1 MVKLNDLTIP
11 YIKRLAKEAQIDLH
25 QGRKADLINQ
35 IKSSGISELQLNSLI
50 KKYLKEK
57 NKTKIKKKRSLL
69 NIPELEKR
77 VKKLESQIEYLIS
90 IINKEKNLNLSK
102 SEVQGTHEIPEKK
115 RTIPK
120 IEIET
125 LSDLQDFIK
134 LLLEPGEAIT
144 IDELIKVEELQN
156 ISFNLLKQA
165 INKLIASGALEASEG
180 KSIQKIQGNIGEL
193 IRKR

>member
-1 MVKLNDLTIP
+1 
-11 YIKRLAKEAQIDLH
+11 
-25 QGRKADLINQ
+25 
-35 IKSSGISELQLNSLI
+35 
-50 KKYLKEK
+50 
-57 NKTKIKKKRSLL
+57 
-69 NIPELEKR
+69 
-77 VKKLESQIEYLIS
+77 
-90 IINKEKNLNLSK
+90 
-102 SEVQGTHEIPEKK
+102 
-115 RTIPK
+115 